1 MVTSASE
8 IILHTVCS
16 WSSAMA
22 TSGAASSTDSCGAAT
37 CHPWA
42 IWAMDLILKA
52 LLKGI
57 PFWALW
63 AYNAS
68 ELWFPE

>member
-1 MVTSASE
+1 
-8 IILHTVCS
+8 
-16 WSSAMA
+16 MA